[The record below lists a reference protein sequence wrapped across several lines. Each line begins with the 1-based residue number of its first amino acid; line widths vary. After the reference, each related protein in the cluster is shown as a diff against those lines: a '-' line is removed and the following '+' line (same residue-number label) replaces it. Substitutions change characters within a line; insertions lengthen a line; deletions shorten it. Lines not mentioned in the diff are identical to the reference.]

1 MPHSDQ
7 HKKQSLLLHT
17 CCGPCA
23 THVIELLL
31 QDYHVTA
38 YFYNPNIQ
46 PEEEYLKRL
55 GAIDQYCSAKGIA
68 LLKGPYENKKWIDM
82 TSGLQDEPEGGKR
95 CEACFSLRLNET
107 ARFARENSFTILATT
122 LTISPHKNAAVV
134 NNAGREAAKKTGVQF
149 LETDFK
155 KGDGYRKSCEL
166 SKKLGLYRQS
176 YCGCLFSKR

>member
-31 QDYHVTA
+31 QDYDVTA

-55 GAIDQYCSAKGIA
+55 GAIEKYCSAKDIV
-68 LLKGPYENKKWIDM
+68 LLKGSYESKKWMDIAV
-82 TSGLQDEPEGGKR
+82 SLQDEPEGGKR
-95 CEACFSLRLNET
+95 CEACFSFRLKET
-107 ARFARENSFTILATT
+107 ARFAKENSFPIFATT

-134 NNAGREAAKKTGVQF
+134 NKAGQDASKTAKVQF
-149 LETDFK
+149 LEADFK

-176 YCGCLFSKR
+176 YCGCLYSKR

>member
-55 GAIDQYCSAKGIA
+55 GAIEQYCSAKGIA
-68 LLKGPYENKKWIDM
+68 LLKGPYESKKWMDM
-82 TSGLQDEPEGGKR
+82 AVGLQDEPEGGKR
-95 CEACFSLRLNET
+95 CEACFSLRLEET
-107 ARFARENSFTILATT
+107 ARFARENGFTIFATT
-122 LTISPHKNAAVV
+122 LTISPHKDAAVV
-134 NNAGREAAKKTGVQF
+134 NNAGREAAKKSGVQF
-149 LETDFK
+149 LEADFK

-166 SKKLGLYRQS
+166 SKRLGLYRQS
-176 YCGCLFSKR
+176 YCGCLYSKR

>member
-23 THVIELLL
+23 AHVIELLL
-31 QDYHVTA
+31 QDYDVTA

-55 GAIDQYCSAKGIA
+55 GAIEKYCSAKGIV
-68 LLKGPYENKKWIDM
+68 LLKGSYESKKWMDM
-82 TSGLQDEPEGGKR
+82 AVNLQDEPEGGKR

-107 ARFARENSFTILATT
+107 ARFARENSFTVYATT
-122 LTISPHKNAAVV
+122 LTISPHKNATVV
-134 NNAGREAAKKTGVQF
+134 NNAGREAAKKSGVQF
-149 LETDFK
+149 LEADFK

-176 YCGCLFSKR
+176 YCGCLYSKR

>member
-31 QDYHVTA
+31 QDYDVTA

-55 GAIDQYCSAKGIA
+55 
-68 LLKGPYENKKWIDM
+68 
-82 TSGLQDEPEGGKR
+82 
-95 CEACFSLRLNET
+95 
-107 ARFARENSFTILATT
+107 
-122 LTISPHKNAAVV
+122 
-134 NNAGREAAKKTGVQF
+134 
-149 LETDFK
+149 
-155 KGDGYRKSCEL
+155 
-166 SKKLGLYRQS
+166 
-176 YCGCLFSKR
+176 

>member
-31 QDYHVTA
+31 QDYDVTA

-55 GAIDQYCSAKGIA
+55 GAIEQYCSAKGIV
-68 LLKGPYENKKWIDM
+68 LLKGHMKVKNGWTWQLD
-82 TSGLQDEPEGGKR
+82 LQDEPEGGKR
-95 CEACFSLRLNET
+95 CEACFPLRLEET
-107 ARFARENSFTILATT
+107 ARFARENSFPIFATT
-122 LTISPHKNAAVV
+122 LTISPHKNAVVV
-134 NNAGREAAKKTGVQF
+134 NNAGRQAAI
-149 LETDFK
+149 EI
-155 KGDGYRKSCEL
+155 KGAISGS
-166 SKKLGLYRQS
+166 
-176 YCGCLFSKR
+176 